1 MGAPNLASDLALRVP
16 AEPAERRAS
25 PRTRVDE
32 SGLIAVDEHTSLAC
46 LVYDLSEHG
55 VRLVS
60 LDAASVPEVFLLAA
74 RPFAEP
80 RVCRVVWRGAE
91 EIGARF
97 APP

>member
-1 MGAPNLASDLALRVP
+1 MGVQSLAPRVS

-25 PRTRVDE
+25 LRTRLDE
-32 SGLIAVDEHTSLAC
+32 SGLIAVDEHTTLPC
-46 LVYDLSEHG
+46 LIYDLSEHG

-60 LDAASVPEVFLLAA
+60 LDATCVPEVFLLAA

-80 RVCRVVWRGAE
+80 RVCRVVWRGSE

-97 APP
+97 ARL

>member
-1 MGAPNLASDLALRVP
+1 MAAASLAPHRVP
-16 AEPAERRAS
+16 ADPAERRAS

-32 SGLIAVDEHTSLAC
+32 NGLISIDEHTSLPC
-46 LVYDLSEHG
+46 LIYDLSDHG

-60 LDAASVPEVFLLAA
+60 LDATCVPEVFLLAA

-97 APP
+97 AAP

>member
-1 MGAPNLASDLALRVP
+1 MGALNLVADCAPRLP

-46 LVYDLSEHG
+46 LIYDLSEHG

-60 LDAASVPEVFLLAA
+60 LDPACVPEVFVLAA

-97 APP
+97 AAP